1 MLKFEALVDYDVQGK
16 TRHVFMSE
24 NIDTAEN
31 DLLDIMDWVGYDVV
45 SYKIEQI
52 GQPKGE

>member
-1 MLKFEALVDYDVQGK
+1 MLKFEALIESVKEGK
-16 TRHVFMSE
+16 TRHVFMSK

-31 DLLDIMDWVGYDVV
+31 DLLDIMEWVGYDVI
-45 SYKIEQI
+45 SYTIEQI